1 MARVEFSSPKCSSS
15 SSLPSLRLPSISVA
29 SPLRPRGPPPSAA
42 GGSFTRRPTAASP
55 PPPAGRA
62 SRFRQRHGRG
72 RRRRRMMS
80 TTKHLEAQSTLMG
93 LICKPTRELHTCECD
108 IASWTRP
115 DLVEIGPFATA
126 IANLKCEKDLFSSA
140 DTIVTNPI
148 ECFVSYLL
156 RNGLDELIHFSS
168 SLLAASRLPLLRGD
182 EAFNLS
188 SFQFIEATITQ
199 EEECTQVS
207 NKTTSSNPENMLL
220 SSQGL
225 PDNFTDEA
233 TKDQYLCNSG
243 LQAANRESKKKNST
257 FLTKFQNRIIA
268 SLASESSPCRNAFR
282 RPLLS
287 REIVVREYFKLARI
301 IRRTAAACFSPS
313 SDADE
318 DYDYLPHMQLDKV
331 THAISREAFG
341 PLYLVT

>member
-1 MARVEFSSPKCSSS
+1 MQQQQQQPPFSSA
-15 SSLPSLRLPSISVA
+15 SLHLRSLSPFSLEAHLLPPLEDPSPVVA
-29 SPLRPRGPPPSAA
+29 LRPP
-42 GGSFTRRPTAASP
+42 
-55 PPPAGRA
+55 
-62 SRFRQRHGRG
+62 
-72 RRRRRMMS
+72 RRRRPAA
-80 TTKHLEAQSTLMG
+80 LA
-93 LICKPTRELHTCECD
+93 
-108 IASWTRP
+108 
-115 DLVEIGPFATA
+115 ATA
-126 IANLKCEKDLFSSA
+126 IADLKCQRISAFSSA
-140 DTIVTNPI
+140 DTI
-148 ECFVSYLL
+148 FM
-156 RNGLDELIHFSS
+156 
-168 SLLAASRLPLLRGD
+168 
-182 EAFNLS
+182 
-188 SFQFIEATITQ
+188 EATITQ
-199 EEECTQVS
+199 EEEFTQVS

-243 LQAANRESKKKNST
+243 LQAANQESKKKNLT

-287 REIVVREYFKLARI
+287 REIIVREYVKLARI

>member
-1 MARVEFSSPKCSSS
+1 MQQQQQQPPFSSA
-15 SSLPSLRLPSISVA
+15 SLHLRSLSPFSLEAHLLPPLEDPSPVVA
-29 SPLRPRGPPPSAA
+29 LRPP
-42 GGSFTRRPTAASP
+42 
-55 PPPAGRA
+55 
-62 SRFRQRHGRG
+62 
-72 RRRRRMMS
+72 RRRRPAA
-80 TTKHLEAQSTLMG
+80 LA
-93 LICKPTRELHTCECD
+93 
-108 IASWTRP
+108 
-115 DLVEIGPFATA
+115 ATA
-126 IANLKCEKDLFSSA
+126 IADLKCQRISAFSSA
-140 DTIVTNPI
+140 DTI
-148 ECFVSYLL
+148 FM
-156 RNGLDELIHFSS
+156 
-168 SLLAASRLPLLRGD
+168 
-182 EAFNLS
+182 
-188 SFQFIEATITQ
+188 EATITQ
-199 EEECTQVS
+199 EEEFTQVS

-225 PDNFTDEA
+225 
-233 TKDQYLCNSG
+233 
-243 LQAANRESKKKNST
+243 QAANQESKKKNLT

-287 REIVVREYFKLARI
+287 REIIVREYVKLARI

>member
-80 TTKHLEAQSTLMG
+80 TTKHFEAQSTLMG

-108 IASWTRP
+108 IASWTRL

-140 DTIVTNPI
+140 DTI
-148 ECFVSYLL
+148 
-156 RNGLDELIHFSS
+156 
-168 SLLAASRLPLLRGD
+168 
-182 EAFNLS
+182 
-188 SFQFIEATITQ
+188 FIEATITQ